1 MLDLLPISWKSR
13 WAGSVHSFFLR
24 WRAFR
29 LSSTVIGVAADLG
42 SSRVTPFPSASAENA
57 AGSCLQRSS
66 VRTML
71 PPTQAKLE

>member
-42 SSRVTPFPSASAENA
+42 SSSCDSVSFGVRRECSGILPSTVFGENNVA
-57 AGSCLQRSS
+57 TDTSQ
-66 VRTML
+66 T
-71 PPTQAKLE
+71 